1 MLRRDSATIR
11 DFGKADLSV
20 LRGCRDLNLEAMKSG
35 KALAGRFLR
44 VRRVIAFV
52 PSRIQNLNIVLRRQN
67 PNFLNPE
74 LFERQFLNPLEP
86 HRSKVG
92 PLIFEICS
100 DLHFMPGSIRIFLA
114 TDCSSVCT
122 QMVILF
128 RLMLQ
133 LFTQRGP
140 A

>member
-1 MLRRDSATIR
+1 MLFRSIKKFPNLPR
-11 DFGKADLSV
+11 FG
-20 LRGCRDLNLEAMKSG
+20 
-35 KALAGRFLR
+35 
-44 VRRVIAFV
+44 
-52 PSRIQNLNIVLRRQN
+52 SRASTANS
-67 PNFLNPE
+67 NFLNPD

-128 RLMLQ
+128 RLTLQ